1 MTDEIR
7 KRLSSVLGVELDHP
21 ALAPVV
27 FVMVGLGIMLSCCAL
42 AGCVWIRPRNA
53 ATRKRREHETNVL
66 SRLRS
71 KN

>member
-7 KRLSSVLGVELDHP
+7 QLISSVLGVELDHP

-27 FVMVGLGIMLSCCAL
+27 LVMVGLGIMLSCYAL
-42 AGCVWIRPRNA
+42 AACLWIRPRNV